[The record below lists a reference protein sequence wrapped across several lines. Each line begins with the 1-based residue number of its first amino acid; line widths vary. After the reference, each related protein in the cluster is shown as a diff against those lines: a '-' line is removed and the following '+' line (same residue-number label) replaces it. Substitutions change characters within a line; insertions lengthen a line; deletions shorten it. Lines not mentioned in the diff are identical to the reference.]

1 MSRQMRKKVYRVG
14 IGWEEKGW
22 LMGTWVGS
30 RLVSS
35 RLSRTSKWEVGGQE
49 EFNGEYSIVRFT
61 ISGIIINWPPKKKI
75 KPLKQVSNTFGTLS
89 DFSVA
94 YQLPV

>member
-1 MSRQMRKKVYRVG
+1 M
-14 IGWEEKGW
+14 
-22 LMGTWVGS
+22 GS

-61 ISGIIINWPPKKKI
+61 ISGIIIN
-75 KPLKQVSNTFGTLS
+75 
-89 DFSVA
+89 
-94 YQLPV
+94 